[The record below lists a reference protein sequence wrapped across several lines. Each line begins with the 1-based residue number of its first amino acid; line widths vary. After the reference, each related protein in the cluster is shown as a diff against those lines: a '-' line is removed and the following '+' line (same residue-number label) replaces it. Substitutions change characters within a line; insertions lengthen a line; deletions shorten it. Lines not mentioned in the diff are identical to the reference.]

1 MRRVDRNEDGI
12 AALFVLGISVVML
25 GMAGYVIDVGIV
37 RQEKRE
43 LQNGADAAALAMA
56 QECAL
61 GLCSNL
67 PAKAQPYADLN
78 ANDSASTVTGV
89 TVSGATVKVDTR
101 TRTTGGA
108 TSLTTK
114 FAQLVGGAATSTVN
128 ATATA
133 TWGAPSG
140 ASTIPMV
147 MSYCQWNFL
156 TGNNTV
162 YPTPNLTIYFKGDQS
177 PSTCT
182 GPSGL
187 NMPGGFGW
195 LQSPANNCT
204 TVVTAGN
211 QVASD
216 PGNGNINNNG
226 CNPGDF
232 WDSGLGYKDLYIPI
246 FSAFTGSG
254 NNGTYTVLGLATFR
268 NFRMKLMNGNGNNVW
283 KTNPAPPNCAAAQ
296 RCLYGSFLKDIVPC
310 PCGPLTGPPLG
321 TLSVKLTA

>member
-1 MRRVDRNEDGI
+1 MRRLGRNEDGVI
-12 AALFVLGISVVML
+12 GLFVLGISVLMV

-37 RQEKRE
+37 RQERRE
-43 LQNGADAAALAMA
+43 LQNGADSAALALA

-67 PAKAQPYADLN
+67 PVKAQPYADAN
-78 ANDSASTVTGV
+78 ADDATSTVTGV

-101 TRTTGGA
+101 TRTSGGA

-114 FAQLVGGAATSTVN
+114 FAQLVGGRASSTVN

-133 TWGAPSG
+133 AWGAPG
-140 ASTIPMV
+140 GGTTIPLI
-147 MSYCQWNFL
+147 MSFCQWNFL

-162 YPTPNLTIYFKGDQS
+162 YPTPDVTIYFKGDQS

-182 GPSGL
+182 GPSGQ

-195 LQSPANNCT
+195 LQSPANNCSA
-204 TVVTAGN
+204 VVTAGN

-226 CNPGDF
+226 CNPADF
-232 WDSGLGYKDLYIPI
+232 WDSALGYKDLYIPV
-246 FSAFTGSG
+246 FSSFAGSG
-254 NNGTYTVLGLATFR
+254 NNGSYTVLGLATFR
-268 NFRMKLMNGNGNNVW
+268 NSRMKLKNGNGNSFA
-283 KTNPAPPNCAAAQ
+283 TNPAPPNCAASQ
-296 RCLYGSFLKDIVPC
+296 RCLYGSFRRGIIPC
-310 PCGPLTGPPLG
+310 PCGPLAGPPLG
-321 TLSVKLTA
+321 TLSVKLIA